1 MVNNKVILIGRMT
14 KDAVMVEPK
23 EEGQAKIAHF
33 SLAVDKMKRRSDQQG
48 CGGNSEESTAYFFRC
63 TAFDKQAAFM
73 EQYGKKGVKF
83 ALEGHLSTG
92 GYEKD
97 GVHIPTIEVIAEN
110 IQFCEKKD
118 GSAVGQPGEAVMDI
132 PAEMEAEMPFR

>member
-14 KDAVMVEPK
+14 KDTVMVEPK
-23 EEGQAKIAHF
+23 EEGQGKIAHF
-33 SLAVDKMKRRSDQQG
+33 SLAVDKMKRKSDQQG
-48 CGGNSEESTAYFFRC
+48 SGGNGEESTAYFFRC
-63 TAFDKQAAFM
+63 TAFDKQAVFM

-83 ALEGHLSTG
+83 ALEGHLSAG

-97 GVHIPTIEVIAEN
+97 GVHIPTVEVIAEN

-118 GSAVGQPGEAVMDI
+118 GSAVGQTGETIMDI

>member
-14 KDAVMVEPK
+14 KDAAVVEPK
-23 EEGQAKIAHF
+23 EEGQGKIAHF
-33 SLAVDKMKRRSDQQG
+33 SLAVDKMKRKSEQG
-48 CGGNSEESTAYFFRC
+48 NHSGGCEENTAYFIRC

-92 GYEKD
+92 SYEKD
-97 GVHIPTIEVIAEN
+97 GVRIPTVEVIVEN
-110 IQFCEKKD
+110 IQFCERKD
-118 GSAVGQPGEAVMDI
+118 STAGQNGDPMLEI
-132 PAEMEAEMPFR
+132 PEEMEAEMPFR